1 MIRHAARIL
10 GVAALLLLAVALVA
24 QARPRTL
31 REFVT
36 AYPKAKGSRLEA
48 CITCHVPPSSQLP
61 NALNPYGA
69 ALKKAM
75 FNFAAIEKQ
84 DSDLD
89 GFANRKEIDVLSFP
103 GDANDRPGARRD
115 SAGAD
120 STAKRD
126 STAAP
131 PDTLKR

>member
-1 MIRHAARIL
+1 
-10 GVAALLLLAVALVA
+10 
-24 QARPRTL
+24 L
-31 REFVT
+31 REFT
-36 AYPKAKGSRLEA
+36 AAYPKAKGTRLEA
-48 CITCHVPPSSQLP
+48 CATCHVAPTSQLP

-69 ALKKAM
+69 ALKKAG
-75 FNFAAIEKQ
+75 FNFVTIEKL

-89 GFANRKEIDVLSFP
+89 GFANRKEIDLKSFP

-120 STAKRD
+120 STARRD

-131 PDTLKR
+131 ADTLKKG